1 MLFKYFIIREVGSPR
16 RDSMALE
23 RSGARSP
30 TAELERAV
38 RDQLHYSHTLDEDI
52 MDQVTNGERC
62 STSHYKFDVTIPP
75 TKSNIF
81 YFTIL
86 KIQITRGRRD

>member
-1 MLFKYFIIREVGSPR
+1 MLVMIWLKFVYIYLYREIVSPR
-16 RDSMALE
+16 RDTMALE

-52 MDQVTNGERC
+52 MDQVTNAEHLHDIFNFARC
-62 STSHYKFDVTIPP
+62 LISSWVLLFSSSSRKFA
-75 TKSNIF
+75 
-81 YFTIL
+81 
-86 KIQITRGRRD
+86 